1 MTAIH
6 QRLEQICVGEAS
18 GPRFSTRSIVH
29 GAIAAS
35 AMALFYIAVVRAA
48 SGSWGH
54 LADQVRQDW
63 YYLAAIVL
71 GFGTQVALV
80 SELRQRHHFNEHAT
94 ITGGVGA
101 GASTVG
107 MVACCA
113 HHLADLFPI
122 IGAASAAG
130 FVTDYRIPF
139 MLVGI
144 AINTVAVI
152 LVARQL
158 RRTTCHDHGALT

>member
-1 MTAIH
+1 
-6 QRLEQICVGEAS
+6 
-18 GPRFSTRSIVH
+18 
-29 GAIAAS
+29 
-35 AMALFYIAVVRAA
+35 
-48 SGSWGH
+48 
-54 LADQVRQDW
+54 
-63 YYLAAIVL
+63 VL
-71 GFGTQVALV
+71 GFGTQVTLV
-80 SELRQRHHFNEHAT
+80 SELRNRHRIDKHAT
-94 ITGGVGA
+94 LTGGVGA

-130 FVTDYRIPF
+130 FMTDYRVPF

-144 AINTVAVI
+144 AINSVAVI

-158 RRTTCHDHGALT
+158 RHTTSHNHGALT

>member
-1 MTAIH
+1 
-6 QRLEQICVGEAS
+6 
-18 GPRFSTRSIVH
+18 
-29 GAIAAS
+29 
-35 AMALFYIAVVRAA
+35 MALFYVAVVRAA
-48 SGSWGH
+48 SGSWSH

-71 GFGTQVALV
+71 GFGTQVTLV
-80 SELRQRHHFNEHAT
+80 SELRQRHRFNKHTT

-101 GASTVG
+101 GASTTG
-107 MVACCA
+107 MIACCA

-130 FVTDYRIPF
+130 FVTDYRVPF

-144 AINTVAVI
+144 AINTVAII

-158 RRTTCHDHGALT
+158 RHTTFRDHGALA